1 MLHNPSVFIL
11 LVLLVYLSAF
21 NTVFA
26 EPNEIASTRTTLEEE
41 GYKLTVDISPPEPSV
56 GTVLLRVKP
65 QNAVTQEDITNAI
78 ILILMKDEQS
88 DEMYQSYALNT
99 PQNRLEYRANFLL
112 KKPGLWTAVI
122 IMSLNDKSTV
132 TFNMSIEVKDR
143 NFSQSKVGTVVWI
156 IVILILFSGV
166 SYVIMRVRRATPN
179 QKSQG

>member
-1 MLHNPSVFIL
+1 MLHKPSVFIL

-26 EPNEIASTRTTLEEE
+26 EPNEIASTSTTLEEE
-41 GYKLTVDISPPEPSV
+41 GYKLTVDISPSEPSV

-99 PQNRLEYRANFLL
+99 PQNRLEYRANG
-112 KKPGLWTAVI
+112 P
-122 IMSLNDKSTV
+122 MR
-132 TFNMSIEVKDR
+132 SIP
-143 NFSQSKVGTVVWI
+143 
-156 IVILILFSGV
+156 
-166 SYVIMRVRRATPN
+166 M
-179 QKSQG
+179 